1 MNTQIMNQQT
11 NKKPQVQVID
21 MNAMLNE
28 RQKASTTITG
38 TFPTVFHY
46 AAFCETN
53 FKRNMENRGAELQDT
68 TFTSDLS
75 IAEFCE
81 QIHIDHHTTTEAVED
96 TIQRAVSE
104 WAHDEQ
110 YIIALLFAVN
120 MKSWEHYAMASDK
133 YADMR
138 AFTKEIHEEYAKY
151 YSDRYYTLLDYV
163 MEVVYK
169 DDEET
174 RMKIYQALD

>member
-1 MNTQIMNQQT
+1 M
-11 NKKPQVQVID
+11 
-21 MNAMLNE
+21 
-28 RQKASTTITG
+28 TTIVNNNETRTQVEVVNIAEMLEKRVQNATTLSG
-38 TFPTVFHY
+38 VFRNVFQY
-46 AAFCETN
+46 GAFCEHN
-53 FKRNMENRGAELQDT
+53 FKRNIEALGVEIQDT

-104 WAHDEQ
+104 WAHNEH

-120 MKSWEHYAMASDK
+120 MKSWEHHAMASDK

-138 AFTKEIHEEYAKY
+138 AFTKQIHQEYARY
-151 YSDRYYTLLDYV
+151 YSERYYTLLDYV
-163 MEVVYK
+163 MDVVYK
-169 DDEET
+169 DDEDA
-174 RMKIYQALD
+174 RMRIDRAID

>member
-1 MNTQIMNQQT
+1 MTNSVNTNET
-11 NKKPQVQVID
+11 ATRVEVID
-21 MNAMLNE
+21 IAQQLE
-28 RQKASTTITG
+28 AKTSSATTLTG
-38 TFPTVFHY
+38 AFRNVFHY
-46 AAFCETN
+46 AAFCEHN
-53 FKRNMENRGAELQDT
+53 FKRNVANNGTELQDT

-96 TIQRAVSE
+96 SIQRAVSE

-120 MKSWEHYAMASDK
+120 MKSWEHHAMASDK

-138 AFTKEIHEEYAKY
+138 AFTKEIHEQYAKY

>member
-1 MNTQIMNQQT
+1 MT
-11 NKKPQVQVID
+11 NSVNINENGTRVEVID
-21 MNAMLNE
+21 IAQQLE
-28 RQKASTTITG
+28 AKTSCATTLTG
-38 TFPTVFHY
+38 VFRNVFHY
-46 AAFCETN
+46 AAFCEHN
-53 FKRNMENRGAELQDT
+53 FKRNIADRGIEIQDT
-68 TFTSDLS
+68 TFISDLS

-120 MKSWEHYAMASDK
+120 MKSWEHHAMASDK

-138 AFTKEIHEEYAKY
+138 AFTKETHEQYAKY

-163 MEVVYK
+163 MDVVYK
-169 DDEET
+169 DNEKT
-174 RMKIYQALD
+174 RMNIYQALD

>member
-1 MNTQIMNQQT
+1 MTNSVNTNET
-11 NKKPQVQVID
+11 ATRVEVID
-21 MNAMLNE
+21 IAQQLE
-28 RQKASTTITG
+28 AKTSSATTLTG
-38 TFPTVFHY
+38 VFRNVFHY
-46 AAFCETN
+46 AAFCEHN
-53 FKRNMENRGAELQDT
+53 FKRNIANNGTELQDT

-81 QIHIDHHTTTEAVED
+81 Q
-96 TIQRAVSE
+96 
-104 WAHDEQ
+104 

-120 MKSWEHYAMASDK
+120 MKSWEHHAMTSDK

-163 MEVVYK
+163 MEAVYK

>member
-1 MNTQIMNQQT
+1 MANSVNTNET
-11 NKKPQVQVID
+11 ETRVEVID
-21 MNAMLNE
+21 IAQQLE
-28 RQKASTTITG
+28 TKASYATTLTG
-38 TFPTVFHY
+38 VYRNVFHY
-46 AAFCETN
+46 AAFCEHN
-53 FKRNMENRGAELQDT
+53 FKWNVANNGTELQDT

-96 TIQRAVSE
+96 TIQRAVRE

-120 MKSWEHYAMASDK
+120 MKSWEHHAMASDK
-133 YADMR
+133 YANMR
-138 AFTKEIHEEYAKY
+138 AFTKEIHEQYAKY
-151 YSDRYYTLLDYV
+151 YSGRYYTLLDYV
-163 MEVVYK
+163 MDVVYK
-169 DDEET
+169 NDEET